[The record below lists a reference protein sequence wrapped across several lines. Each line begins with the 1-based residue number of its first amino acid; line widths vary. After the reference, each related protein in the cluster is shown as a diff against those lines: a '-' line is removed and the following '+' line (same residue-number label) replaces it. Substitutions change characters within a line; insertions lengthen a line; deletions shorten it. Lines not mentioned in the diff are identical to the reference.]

1 MIHPVQF
8 LGKSPGKFPSHSFC
22 HHCFTLALRGNVEAS
37 CLQSSLSAV
46 AEQPLGHPPA
56 PVPTSRAL
64 WTGES
69 RADTLPPLPLLS
81 GWRGSRGAQQPLGV
95 LDSPGDASFHL
106 PFSLL
111 PRLQGVQVSWPASF
125 LAVTLAWRG
134 FGPSSDRVG
143 LAPAACPL
151 ANSDYFSFSVL
162 SWVPLF
168 LTVHFL
174 WTQD

>member
-46 AEQPLGHPPA
+46 AEQPLGLPPA

-81 GWRGSRGAQQPLGV
+81 GWRGSRGAQQPLGM
-95 LDSPGDASFHL
+95 LDSPGDGFFPS
-106 PFSLL
+106 SI
-111 PRLQGVQVSWPASF
+111 QPASQAPGGPGLLACQF
-125 LAVTLAWRG
+125 LSCHL
-134 FGPSSDRVG
+134 SLEG
-143 LAPAACPL
+143 LWALLRPCCPGSCCLPAG
-151 ANSDYFSFSVL
+151 
-162 SWVPLF
+162 
-168 LTVHFL
+168 
-174 WTQD
+174 

>member
-8 LGKSPGKFPSHSFC
+8 LGKSPGEFPSHSVC
-22 HHCFTLALRGNVEAS
+22 HHCFTSALRGNAEAS

-46 AEQPLGHPPA
+46 AEQPFGLLPV
-56 PVPTSRAL
+56 PVPTSRQRRTEL
-64 WTGES
+64 T
-69 RADTLPPLPLLS
+69 P
-81 GWRGSRGAQQPLGV
+81 
-95 LDSPGDASFHL
+95 FHL
-106 PFSLL
+106 FY
-111 PRLQGVQVSWPASF
+111 RLVVGGVQGVHSNPQGCWTHLETASILPTSQAPRIPCPPVLVCQF
-125 LAVTLAWRG
+125 PSCHLSLGSWRG
-134 FGPSSDRVG
+134 FGPSTDCVA